1 MTPLHSLVSRGWFNV
16 LLELCHGQS
25 QRVSPNDSFWGN
37 IPLLRRGGVLAEI
50 RMSFAFPLRRALRVL
65 LYPRTTLPDLI
76 TRASCDFVS
85 KASRDGGFRAA
96 HLGADGLGVILALLG
111 GHCDGVVCRLRE
123 RRAGRRLSWVSRC
136 PFEGEENRKYHLHN
150 PLVYR
155 KVATGSHWLMGSV
168 GCTDGSPNRPT
179 LSLCQLLGSGRI
191 MRPDW

>member
-1 MTPLHSLVSRGWFNV
+1 MTAAPGNHPTPPSMTLLLSRFSRVVQRTTRALSWSKSAGFF
-16 LLELCHGQS
+16 QS
-25 QRVSPNDSFWGN
+25 DSSRGN

-85 KASRDGGFRAA
+85 KAFREGGVRAA

-136 PFEGEENRKYHLHN
+136 PFEAEENRKYHLHN

-155 KVATGSHWLMGSV
+155 KVATSSHWLIGSV
-168 GCTDGSPNRPT
+168 GCTNGSPNRPT
-179 LSLCQLLGSGRI
+179 
-191 MRPDW
+191 